1 MIPPKICPGCR
12 VPVRGQC
19 PRCEKGDR
27 PSRIPAGRRS
37 RPTYTRR
44 ERTRRADVVRAWV
57 AQNGLLCPGYERP
70 PHPAGDLTADHVV
83 PEALGG
89 APDGPLRVLCRS
101 CNSARGASMS
111 ELRAPGLEVVLVAG
125 PACSG
130 KTRFV
135 REHADPEDLVLDFDS
150 LAEAMSLAGRYEHVS
165 SHVPLVAEA
174 RDSVLDRLLL
184 GGLQVRRCWVISTAP
199 KRQTRRHYRDR
210 YGARVVVLVPSEET
224 CLLRAMRE
232 RPAGWQRYVREWF
245 DTYEPDAGDEVIRG
259 GRHGGSGAGAEGSG
273 GSSAA

>member
-19 PRCEKGDR
+19 PRCEKSKT
-27 PSRIPAGRRS
+27 PRISSVQRS

-44 ERTRRADVVRAWV
+44 ERTRRSDVVRAWV
-57 AQNGLLCPGYERP
+57 AQNGLTCPGYERP
-70 PHPAGDLTADHVV
+70 PHPADDLTADHVV
-83 PEALGG
+83 PEAVGG

-101 CNSARGASMS
+101 CNSARGSSMA

-130 KTRFV
+130 KTRYVAEFA
-135 REHADPEDLVLDFDS
+135 EPDDLVLDFDS
-150 LAEAMSLAGRYEHVS
+150 LAEAMSLAGRYEHVA

-184 GGLQVRRCWVISTAP
+184 GGHQVRRCWVISTAP
-199 KRQTRRHYRDR
+199 KRRTRRHYRDR
-210 YGARVVVLVPSEET
+210 YGARVVVLLPSEET
-224 CLLRAMRE
+224 CLLRAGRE
-232 RPAGWQRYVREWF
+232 RPAPWQRYVREWF
-245 DTYEPDAGDEVIRG
+245 DQYEPDPADEVVRA
-259 GRHGGSGAGAEGSG
+259 GRSRQSIHV
-273 GSSAA
+273 